1 MPQRAVPVEI
11 KVIRSDEV
19 APGFTNYKLQVSK
32 AKTKPKAVKIDDRFA
47 ELFRARI
54 AKEATR
60 MAAFTRKTQP
70 KETEAL
76 PENI

>member
-1 MPQRAVPVEI
+1 MRQRAVPVQI
-11 KVIRSDEV
+11 NVIGSDEV

-32 AKTKPKAVKIDDRFA
+32 SKTRPKALKIDDRFA

-60 MAAFTRKTQP
+60 MAAFTRKSPQP
-70 KETEAL
+70 SGTEL
-76 PENI
+76 P